1 MAFIHFTDQSAL
13 RNPWLEFERIRQGF
27 DEFLR
32 SYAEK
37 GRMVR
42 CANVYPAL
50 NIFEDADKTVITAEM
65 PGGKSEDLDIS
76 LKGDTLTI
84 QGKRADRSE
93 EGLLSWHRREIETGS
108 FSRSLSLPAQVDAD
122 RINAKLA
129 NGVLTLTL
137 MKSEA
142 AKPRQI
148 QVQSA

>member
-32 SYAEK
+32 SYTDKERVA
-37 GRMVR
+37 R

-50 NIFEDADKTVITAEM
+50 NIFEDADKMVITAEM
-65 PGGKSEDLDIS
+65 PGGKPEDLDIS
-76 LKGDTLTI
+76 LEGDTLTL
-84 QGKRADRSE
+84 QGKREGRSE

-108 FSRSLSLPAQVDAD
+108 FSRALSLPVQVDAD
-122 RINAKLA
+122 RISAKLA

-137 MKSEA
+137 MKSAA